1 MKRFISLALAILVL
15 ATAVLCA
22 SCGEKKN
29 ENNNDNEG
37 KKEVAVLKVG
47 MECNYAPYN
56 WTQPDDSNGAVKIAN
71 AEGYANGYD
80 VQIAKKLAE
89 AVGKTLEVYAYK
101 WEGLVPAVETGVL
114 DCIIAGMSP
123 TAERKEQIDFTSNY
137 WTSNLVIIT
146 NKDNELA
153 NATTLADFAGKKI
166 AAQDGTFHIE
176 AVDQINDVQKSVYD
190 DFATL
195 YIAVTTKTIDG
206 YVAEEATAWSICA
219 INDDLTYV
227 PLKNNDTGFTAS
239 DDDVAV
245 AVGVKKGSELTAK
258 LNAVIDGMSQDEK
271 DKLMQDMVKLAP
283 AD

>member
-1 MKRFISLALAILVL
+1 MKRFISLVLAILVL

-29 ENNNDNEG
+29 ENNNDNDG
-37 KKEVAVLKVG
+37 KKEAAVLKVG

-80 VQIAKKLAE
+80 VQIAKKLAQAE
-89 AVGKTLEVYAYK
+89 GKTLEVYAYK
-101 WEGLVPAVETGVL
+101 WEGLVPAVESGVL

-176 AVDQINDVQKSVYD
+176 AVDQIENVQKSVYD

-258 LNAVIDGMSQDEK
+258 LNAVIDALTQEEK
-271 DKLMQDMVKLAP
+271 DSLMQDMVKLSP